1 MMRVGVL
8 SRTAAI
14 VLCLLGCNV
23 WEAVTKTLQDDNAL
37 NEVNLKVHLSD
48 ASTHQPL
55 GGATIELFANHTPVT
70 TETSAADGN
79 AYLRFPY
86 RLGTLLVVTAT
97 RQGYVPNSA
106 PWRPTRLPVFSALSL
121 ELLPERAATL
131 MVYEDLIH
139 INSGSQGSRG
149 QSWVQF
155 QRRALSLPPNSS
167 YSNLTALL
175 TVANNPSHIQHF
187 PYLQGLGGNGTGS
200 ERRFELTP
208 VAAIS
213 VHLLASEGVELQ
225 VNGPISISIP
235 LPANSG
241 LKENQHIPA
250 WRFDPSLGAWLKSSL
265 GYVQREGDQLS
276 LTYIAPQLGYWVA
289 AMSPL
294 YTGPVVA
301 KDISTYHTV
310 FLLAILGGM
319 AVILLCLLCL
329 LLYYCRSVCL
339 SGSMDF
345 PADCHKCVLCVSEAV
360 LSFNGTVF
368 SFLPPSLSLSLPV
381 SVSLCLSRSPRFSL
395 SPCLSLSL
403 SLSLSRRGCVKP
415 RLSQRKLTLSG
426 LEGSKRDQSTS
437 MSHLNLISSEVHL
450 ELVSMTAE
458 PDMTTPMLKPSS
470 YDRHDLVSH
479 GNHSRMSLGNHSR
492 SRHGSSLGNLT
503 PRSRDYRQSVET
515 FPFKSALSTGTDA
528 GYRQSYTSICSSI
541 NQLPDRLSSSNQV
554 QASASQLSGVGE
566 GGTSVREATSPCSPP
581 VSPIR
586 GEGCE
591 RRPPD
596 YLLSRSVDHL
606 GSLPLSLPRPGQLLC
621 CGSVDLLSGGDGY
634 PRRIRPTLVIP
645 AHYMRLPGEHP
656 LCGQALFLQTDQQSD
671 LETIQAELNASHSQ
685 QPLGQT
691 HTDYATASANQG
703 QGEGQ
708 GEWSSLSESL
718 SIPTALGEAGIMQM
732 NGEDTLLAERKL
744 MELRGGKP
752 LTHPR
757 AWFVSLD
764 GRSNAIRH
772 SYIDLQRAGQAK
784 GNPGGGGSHGNN
796 SGGRHVNG
804 NDASLDSGV
813 DLNEPRAGRRGR
825 EVERK
830 VGEREREKDRE
841 RGRTKS
847 GPPAMAYT
855 QLVYV
860 DDLEGEEETPEC
872 SPQDSPLGPGLQ
884 NTQGHQQVEEEEAEE
899 EHRGEGMIQEEAPSP
914 LSSPSSSS
922 SSSPPPLTETEG
934 VVFRTEHDQTAL
946 LSVAPDD
953 HGEEEKKSPWQKR
966 EERPLLA
973 VFNLK

>member
-1 MMRVGVL
+1 MTRVGVL

-23 WEAVTKTLQDDNAL
+23 WKAVTKTLQDDNAL
-37 NEVNLKVHLSD
+37 KEVTLKVHLSD

-106 PWRPTRLPVFSALSL
+106 PWRPTRLPVFSSLSL

-155 QRRALSLPPNSS
+155 QRRALSLPTNSS

-225 VNGPISISIP
+225 VNGPISISIS

-294 YTGPVVA
+294 DTGPVVA

-329 LLYYCRSVCL
+329 LLYYCR
-339 SGSMDF
+339 
-345 PADCHKCVLCVSEAV
+345 
-360 LSFNGTVF
+360 
-368 SFLPPSLSLSLPV
+368 
-381 SVSLCLSRSPRFSL
+381 
-395 SPCLSLSL
+395 
-403 SLSLSRRGCVKP
+403 RGCVKP
-415 RLSQRKLTLSG
+415 RLSQRKLTMSSG

-437 MSHLNLISSEVHL
+437 MSHLISSEVHL
-450 ELVSMTAE
+450 ELVSTTAE

-515 FPFKSALSTGTDA
+515 FPFKSALSAGTDA

-691 HTDYATASANQG
+691 HADYAIASANQG

-830 VGEREREKDRE
+830 VGER
-841 RGRTKS
+841 GRTKS

-860 DDLEGEEETPEC
+860 DDLEGETPEC
-872 SPQDSPLGPGLQ
+872 SPQDSPLGPGMQ
-884 NTQGHQQVEEEEAEE
+884 NTQGHQQVEEEEEDRGEEE

-922 SSSPPPLTETEG
+922 SSSSPPPLTETKG

>member
-1 MMRVGVL
+1 MMRVGDL

-23 WEAVTKTLQDDNAL
+23 WKAVTKTLQEDNDIK
-37 NEVNLKVHLSD
+37 EVTLKVHLSD

-55 GGATIELFANHTPVT
+55 GGATIELFANHTPPVT

-106 PWRPTRLPVFSALSL
+106 PWRPTRLPVFSSLSL

-131 MVYEDLIH
+131 MVYEDLIQ
-139 INSGSQGSRG
+139 INSGSQGLRG

-213 VHLLASEGVELQ
+213 VHLLASKGVELQ
-225 VNGPISISIP
+225 VNGPISISVP

-289 AMSPL
+289 TMSPL
-294 YTGPVVA
+294 DTGPVVT

-329 LLYYCRSVCL
+329 LLYYCR
-339 SGSMDF
+339 
-345 PADCHKCVLCVSEAV
+345 
-360 LSFNGTVF
+360 
-368 SFLPPSLSLSLPV
+368 
-381 SVSLCLSRSPRFSL
+381 
-395 SPCLSLSL
+395 
-403 SLSLSRRGCVKP
+403 RGCVKP
-415 RLSQRKLTLSG
+415 RLSHRKLNLSSG
-426 LEGSKRDQSTS
+426 LEGSKRDQATS

-450 ELVSMTAE
+450 ELVSTTTE

-470 YDRHDLVSH
+470 YDCHDLVSH
-479 GNHSRMSLGNHSR
+479 GNHSRMSLGNHSQ

-503 PRSRDYRQSVET
+503 PRSKDYRQSVET
-515 FPFKSALSTGTDA
+515 FPLKSALSTGTDA
-528 GYRQSYTSICSSI
+528 GYRQSYTSICSST

-554 QASASQLSGVGE
+554 QASAAQLSGVGE
-566 GGTSVREATSPCSPP
+566 GATSVCEATSPCSPP

-596 YLLSRSVDHL
+596 YFLSRSVDHL

-703 QGEGQ
+703 LREGQ

-732 NGEDTLLAERKL
+732 NGEDTLLAEKKL

-825 EVERK
+825 EV
-830 VGEREREKDRE
+830 GEREREKDRE

-860 DDLEGEEETPEC
+860 DDLDGPDSEEEGETPEC
-872 SPQDSPLGPGLQ
+872 SPQDSPLGPVLQ
-884 NTQGHQQVEEEEAEE
+884 NTQGHQEEEEE

-922 SSSPPPLTETEG
+922 PPPLPEPEG

-946 LSVAPDD
+946 LAVAPDD

-973 VFNLK
+973 AFNLK

>member
-1 MMRVGVL
+1 MTRVGVL

-23 WEAVTKTLQDDNAL
+23 WKAVTKTLQDDNAL
-37 NEVNLKVHLSD
+37 KEVTLKVHLSD

-106 PWRPTRLPVFSALSL
+106 PWRPTRLPVFSSLSL

-187 PYLQGLGGNGTGS
+187 PYLQGLGGGGEGS

-225 VNGPISISIP
+225 VNGPISISIS

-294 YTGPVVA
+294 DTGPVVA

-329 LLYYCRSVCL
+329 LLYYCR
-339 SGSMDF
+339 
-345 PADCHKCVLCVSEAV
+345 
-360 LSFNGTVF
+360 
-368 SFLPPSLSLSLPV
+368 
-381 SVSLCLSRSPRFSL
+381 
-395 SPCLSLSL
+395 
-403 SLSLSRRGCVKP
+403 RGCVKP
-415 RLSQRKLTLSG
+415 RLSQRKLTLSSG

-437 MSHLNLISSEVHL
+437 MSHLISSEVSQH
-450 ELVSMTAE
+450 
-458 PDMTTPMLKPSS
+458 P
-470 YDRHDLVSH
+470 
-479 GNHSRMSLGNHSR
+479 GNHSR

-515 FPFKSALSTGTDA
+515 FPFKSALSAGTDA

-691 HTDYATASANQG
+691 RADYAIASANQG

-772 SYIDLQRAGQAK
+772 SYIDLQRAG
-784 GNPGGGGSHGNN
+784 
-796 SGGRHVNG
+796 HVNG

-860 DDLEGEEETPEC
+860 DDLEGETPEC
-872 SPQDSPLGPGLQ
+872 SPQDSPLGPGMQ
-884 NTQGHQQVEEEEAEE
+884 NTQGHQQVEEEEEDRGEEE

-922 SSSPPPLTETEG
+922 SSPPPLTETKG

>member
-1 MMRVGVL
+1 
-8 SRTAAI
+8 T
-14 VLCLLGCNV
+14 N
-23 WEAVTKTLQDDNAL
+23 
-37 NEVNLKVHLSD
+37 
-48 ASTHQPL
+48 TH
-55 GGATIELFANHTPVT
+55 HT
-70 TETSAADGN
+70 
-79 AYLRFPY
+79 
-86 RLGTLLVVTAT
+86 
-97 RQGYVPNSA
+97 QVP
-106 PWRPTRLPVFSALSL
+106 TH
-121 ELLPERAATL
+121 T
-131 MVYEDLIH
+131 
-139 INSGSQGSRG
+139 
-149 QSWVQF
+149 
-155 QRRALSLPPNSS
+155 
-167 YSNLTALL
+167 
-175 TVANNPSHIQHF
+175 
-187 PYLQGLGGNGTGS
+187 
-200 ERRFELTP
+200 
-208 VAAIS
+208 
-213 VHLLASEGVELQ
+213 
-225 VNGPISISIP
+225 
-235 LPANSG
+235 
-241 LKENQHIPA
+241 
-250 WRFDPSLGAWLKSSL
+250 
-265 GYVQREGDQLS
+265 
-276 LTYIAPQLGYWVA
+276 
-289 AMSPL
+289 MSPL
-294 YTGPVVA
+294 DTGTDTHHVPARHKTGKTSSVSAGPVVA

-329 LLYYCRSVCL
+329 LLYYCR
-339 SGSMDF
+339 
-345 PADCHKCVLCVSEAV
+345 
-360 LSFNGTVF
+360 
-368 SFLPPSLSLSLPV
+368 
-381 SVSLCLSRSPRFSL
+381 
-395 SPCLSLSL
+395 
-403 SLSLSRRGCVKP
+403 RGCVKP
-415 RLSQRKLTLSG
+415 RLSQRKLTLLSG

-437 MSHLNLISSEVHL
+437 MSQLNLISSEVSQHLLCVHGVHL
-450 ELVSMTAE
+450 ELVSTTAE

-515 FPFKSALSTGTDA
+515 FPLKSALSTGTDA

-691 HTDYATASANQG
+691 HADYAMASANQG

-772 SYIDLQRAGQAK
+772 SYIDLQRAG
-784 GNPGGGGSHGNN
+784 
-796 SGGRHVNG
+796 HVNG

-855 QLVYV
+855 QLVFL

-884 NTQGHQQVEEEEAEE
+884 NTQGQQQVEEEEEDRGEEDEAEE

-914 LSSPSSSS
+914 LSSSPSS

-934 VVFRTEHDQTAL
+934 VVFRTEHDQMAL

>member
-1 MMRVGVL
+1 ARH
-8 SRTAAI
+8 RYR
-14 VLCLLGCNV
+14 
-23 WEAVTKTLQDDNAL
+23 
-37 NEVNLKVHLSD
+37 
-48 ASTHQPL
+48 
-55 GGATIELFANHTPVT
+55 HTPCPRYT
-70 TETSAADGN
+70 
-79 AYLRFPY
+79 
-86 RLGTLLVVTAT
+86 
-97 RQGYVPNSA
+97 QVP
-106 PWRPTRLPVFSALSL
+106 TH
-121 ELLPERAATL
+121 T
-131 MVYEDLIH
+131 
-139 INSGSQGSRG
+139 
-149 QSWVQF
+149 
-155 QRRALSLPPNSS
+155 
-167 YSNLTALL
+167 
-175 TVANNPSHIQHF
+175 
-187 PYLQGLGGNGTGS
+187 
-200 ERRFELTP
+200 
-208 VAAIS
+208 
-213 VHLLASEGVELQ
+213 
-225 VNGPISISIP
+225 
-235 LPANSG
+235 
-241 LKENQHIPA
+241 
-250 WRFDPSLGAWLKSSL
+250 
-265 GYVQREGDQLS
+265 
-276 LTYIAPQLGYWVA
+276 
-289 AMSPL
+289 MSPL
-294 YTGPVVA
+294 DTGTDTHHVPARHRYRHTPYTGTDTHHVPARHKTGKTSSVSAGPVVA

-329 LLYYCRSVCL
+329 LLYYCR
-339 SGSMDF
+339 
-345 PADCHKCVLCVSEAV
+345 
-360 LSFNGTVF
+360 
-368 SFLPPSLSLSLPV
+368 
-381 SVSLCLSRSPRFSL
+381 
-395 SPCLSLSL
+395 
-403 SLSLSRRGCVKP
+403 RGCVKP
-415 RLSQRKLTLSG
+415 RLSQRKLTLLSG

-437 MSHLNLISSEVHL
+437 MSQLNLISSEVHL
-450 ELVSMTAE
+450 ELVSTTAE

-470 YDRHDLVSH
+470 YDRHDL
-479 GNHSRMSLGNHSR
+479 
-492 SRHGSSLGNLT
+492 
-503 PRSRDYRQSVET
+503 T
-515 FPFKSALSTGTDA
+515 FPLKSALSTGTDA

-691 HTDYATASANQG
+691 HADYAMASANQG

-772 SYIDLQRAGQAK
+772 SYIDLQRAG
-784 GNPGGGGSHGNN
+784 HGNN

-855 QLVYV
+855 QLVFL

-884 NTQGHQQVEEEEAEE
+884 NTQGQQQVEEEEEDRGEEDEAEE

-914 LSSPSSSS
+914 LSSSPSS

-934 VVFRTEHDQTAL
+934 VVFRTEHDQMAL

>member
-23 WEAVTKTLQDDNAL
+23 WEAVTKSLQDDNAL
-37 NEVNLKVHLSD
+37 NEVTLKVHLSD

-86 RLGTLLVVTAT
+86 RLGTLLVVTAS

-106 PWRPTRLPVFSALSL
+106 PWRPTRLP
-121 ELLPERAATL
+121 
-131 MVYEDLIH
+131 
-139 INSGSQGSRG
+139 GSRG

-213 VHLLASEGVELQ
+213 VHLLTSEGVELQ
-225 VNGPISISIP
+225 VNGPISIFIP

-329 LLYYCRSVCL
+329 LLYYC
-339 SGSMDF
+339 
-345 PADCHKCVLCVSEAV
+345 
-360 LSFNGTVF
+360 
-368 SFLPPSLSLSLPV
+368 
-381 SVSLCLSRSPRFSL
+381 
-395 SPCLSLSL
+395 
-403 SLSLSRRGCVKP
+403 RRGCVKP

-566 GGTSVREATSPCSPP
+566 GGTSVLEATSPCSPP

-691 HTDYATASANQG
+691 HADYATASANQG

-884 NTQGHQQVEEEEAEE
+884 NTQGHQQVEEEEEDRGEEDEAEE

-914 LSSPSSSS
+914 LSSPSSSP
-922 SSSPPPLTETEG
+922 SSPPPLTETEG

>member
-23 WEAVTKTLQDDNAL
+23 WKAVTKTLQDDNAL
-37 NEVNLKVHLSD
+37 KEVTLKVHLSD

-106 PWRPTRLPVFSALSL
+106 PWRPTRLPVFSSLSL

-155 QRRALSLPPNSS
+155 QRRALSLPLNSS

-225 VNGPISISIP
+225 VNGPISISVP

-294 YTGPVVA
+294 DTGPVVA

-329 LLYYCRSVCL
+329 LLYYL
-339 SGSMDF
+339 
-345 PADCHKCVLCVSEAV
+345 
-360 LSFNGTVF
+360 
-368 SFLPPSLSLSLPV
+368 
-381 SVSLCLSRSPRFSL
+381 
-395 SPCLSLSL
+395 
-403 SLSLSRRGCVKP
+403 RGCVKP
-415 RLSQRKLTLSG
+415 RLSQRKLTLSSG

-450 ELVSMTAE
+450 ELVSTTAE
-458 PDMTTPMLKPSS
+458 PNMTTPMLKPSS

-515 FPFKSALSTGTDA
+515 FPLKSALSTGTDA

-566 GGTSVREATSPCSPP
+566 GGTSVREATSPCSP
-581 VSPIR
+581 IR

-606 GSLPLSLPRPGQLLC
+606 GSLPLSLPRQLLC

-691 HTDYATASANQG
+691 HTDYATTSANQG

-825 EVERK
+825 EVERN

-855 QLVYV
+855 QLIYV
-860 DDLEGEEETPEC
+860 DDLEGETPEC

-884 NTQGHQQVEEEEAEE
+884 NTQGHQQVEEEEEDRGEEDEAEE
-899 EHRGEGMIQEEAPSP
+899 EHRGEGMIQEKAPSP

-922 SSSPPPLTETEG
+922 SSSPPPLTETDG
-934 VVFRTEHDQTAL
+934 VVFRTEHDQMAL

>member
-1 MMRVGVL
+1 MMRVVDL

-23 WEAVTKTLQDDNAL
+23 WKAVTKTLQDND
-37 NEVNLKVHLSD
+37 LKV
-48 ASTHQPL
+48 
-55 GGATIELFANHTPVT
+55 
-70 TETSAADGN
+70 
-79 AYLRFPY
+79 
-86 RLGTLLVVTAT
+86 
-97 RQGYVPNSA
+97 
-106 PWRPTRLPVFSALSL
+106 FSSLSL

-131 MVYEDLIH
+131 MVYEDLVE

-155 QRRALSLPPNSS
+155 QRRALSLPPNTS

-175 TVANNPSHIQHF
+175 TVASNPSYIQHF

-213 VHLLASEGVELQ
+213 IHLLASEGVELQ
-225 VNGPISISIP
+225 VNGPISISFP

-250 WRFDPSLGAWLKSSL
+250 WRFDPRLGAWLKSSL
-265 GYVQREGDQLS
+265 GYVQREGDHLS

-294 YTGPVVA
+294 DTGPVVA
-301 KDISTYHTV
+301 KDITMYHTV

-319 AVILLCLLCL
+319 ALILLCLLCL
-329 LLYYCRSVCL
+329 LLYYCR
-339 SGSMDF
+339 G
-345 PADCHKCVLCVSEAV
+345 
-360 LSFNGTVF
+360 
-368 SFLPPSLSLSLPV
+368 
-381 SVSLCLSRSPRFSL
+381 R
-395 SPCLSLSL
+395 
-403 SLSLSRRGCVKP
+403 CVKP
-415 RLSQRKLTLSG
+415 RLSHRKLTLSSG
-426 LEGSKRDQSTS
+426 LEGSKRDQATS

-450 ELVSMTAE
+450 ELVSTTTE
-458 PDMTTPMLKPSS
+458 PDMTTPMLKPSA
-470 YDRHDLVSH
+470 YDHHDLVSH
-479 GNHSRMSLGNHSR
+479 GNHSRMSLGNHSQ
-492 SRHGSSLGNLT
+492 SRHGSSLCNLT

-515 FPFKSALSTGTDA
+515 FPLKSALSPGTDT
-528 GYRQSYTSICSSI
+528 GYRQSYTSVCSST
-541 NQLPDRLSSSNQV
+541 NQLPDRLSSNQ
-554 QASASQLSGVGE
+554 ALAGELSGE
-566 GGTSVREATSPCSPP
+566 GGTSVCEAASPCSPP
-581 VSPIR
+581 ISPAR

-606 GSLPLSLPRPGQLLC
+606 ERPPGSLPLSLPRPGQLLC
-621 CGSVDLLSGGDGY
+621 CGSVDLLSGGDSY

-656 LCGQALFLQTDQQSD
+656 LCGQALLLQTDQQSD

-685 QPLGQT
+685 QLLGQT
-691 HTDYATASANQG
+691 HITASANLG
-703 QGEGQ
+703 QGDVQED
-708 GEWSSLSESL
+708 WSSLSESL
-718 SIPTALGEAGIMQM
+718 SIPTALGEAGLMQM

-752 LTHPR
+752 LPHPR

-772 SYIDLQRAGQAK
+772 SYIDLQRAGQTK
-784 GNPGGGGSHGNN
+784 GNPGGAGSHGNN
-796 SGGRHVNG
+796 SGVRHGNG
-804 NDASLDSGV
+804 NDTSLDSGV
-813 DLNEPRAGRRGR
+813 DLNEPRVGRRGR

-830 VGEREREKDRE
+830 VGEREREKERE
-841 RGRTKS
+841 RVRTKS

-860 DDLEGEEETPEC
+860 DDLEGADSQEVPEG
-872 SPQDSPLGPGLQ
+872 SPQDSPLGPVVQ
-884 NTQGHQQVEEEEAEE
+884 NTHGHPEKHEDRAVEDETEE
-899 EHRGEGMIQEEAPSP
+899 EHGGEGLIQKEAPSP
-914 LSSPSSSS
+914 LSFP
-922 SSSPPPLTETEG
+922 SPPSPLPDPEG
-934 VVFRTEHDQTAL
+934 GVLRTEHGQNAL
-946 LSVAPDD
+946 LAVDED
-953 HGEEEKKSPWQKR
+953 GEEEKKSPWQKR

-973 VFNLK
+973 AFNLK

>member
-1 MMRVGVL
+1 MTRVGVL

-23 WEAVTKTLQDDNAL
+23 WKAVTKTLQDDNAL
-37 NEVNLKVHLSD
+37 KEVTLKVHLSD

-106 PWRPTRLPVFSALSL
+106 PWRPTRLPVFSSLSL

-213 VHLLASEGVELQ
+213 VHLFASEGVELQ
-225 VNGPISISIP
+225 VNCPISISIS
-235 LPANSG
+235 LPANCG

-265 GYVQREGDQLS
+265 GFVQREGDQLS

-294 YTGPVVA
+294 DTGPVVA

-329 LLYYCRSVCL
+329 LLYYCR
-339 SGSMDF
+339 
-345 PADCHKCVLCVSEAV
+345 
-360 LSFNGTVF
+360 
-368 SFLPPSLSLSLPV
+368 
-381 SVSLCLSRSPRFSL
+381 
-395 SPCLSLSL
+395 
-403 SLSLSRRGCVKP
+403 RGCVKP
-415 RLSQRKLTLSG
+415 RLSQRKLTLSSG

-437 MSHLNLISSEVHL
+437 MSHLISSEVHL
-450 ELVSMTAE
+450 ELVSTTAE

-479 GNHSRMSLGNHSR
+479 GNHSLMSLGNHSR

-515 FPFKSALSTGTDA
+515 FPFKSALSAGTDA

-691 HTDYATASANQG
+691 HADYAIASANQG

-718 SIPTALGEAGIMQM
+718 SIPTALGESGIMQM

-813 DLNEPRAGRRGR
+813 DLNEPRAGRR

-860 DDLEGEEETPEC
+860 DDLEGETPEC
-872 SPQDSPLGPGLQ
+872 SPQDSPLGPGMQ
-884 NTQGHQQVEEEEAEE
+884 NTQGHQQVEQEDRGEEE

-914 LSSPSSSS
+914 LCS

-934 VVFRTEHDQTAL
+934 VVFRTEHDQPAL

-953 HGEEEKKSPWQKR
+953 HGEEEEKKSPWQKR

>member
-1 MMRVGVL
+1 MTRVGVL

-23 WEAVTKTLQDDNAL
+23 WKAVTKTLQDDNAL
-37 NEVNLKVHLSD
+37 KEVTLKVHLSD

-106 PWRPTRLPVFSALSL
+106 PWRPTRLPVFSSLSL

-213 VHLLASEGVELQ
+213 VHLFASEGVELQ
-225 VNGPISISIP
+225 VNCPISISIS
-235 LPANSG
+235 LPANCG

-294 YTGPVVA
+294 DTGPVVA

-329 LLYYCRSVCL
+329 LLYYCR
-339 SGSMDF
+339 
-345 PADCHKCVLCVSEAV
+345 
-360 LSFNGTVF
+360 
-368 SFLPPSLSLSLPV
+368 
-381 SVSLCLSRSPRFSL
+381 
-395 SPCLSLSL
+395 
-403 SLSLSRRGCVKP
+403 RGCVKP
-415 RLSQRKLTLSG
+415 RLSQRKLTLSSG

-437 MSHLNLISSEVHL
+437 MSHLINSEVHL
-450 ELVSMTAE
+450 ELVSTTAE

-470 YDRHDLVSH
+470 CDRHDLVSH

-515 FPFKSALSTGTDA
+515 FPFKSALSAGTDA

-691 HTDYATASANQG
+691 HADYAIASANQG

-718 SIPTALGEAGIMQM
+718 SIPSALGQSGIMQM

-860 DDLEGEEETPEC
+860 DDLEGETPEC

-884 NTQGHQQVEEEEAEE
+884 NTQGHQQVEQED
-899 EHRGEGMIQEEAPSP
+899 RGEGMIQEEAPSP
-914 LSSPSSSS
+914 LSSPS

-934 VVFRTEHDQTAL
+934 VVFRTEHDQPAL

-953 HGEEEKKSPWQKR
+953 HGEEEEEEKKSPWQKR

>member
-1 MMRVGVL
+1 MTRVGVL

-23 WEAVTKTLQDDNAL
+23 WKAVTKTLQDDNPL
-37 NEVNLKVHLSD
+37 KEVTLKVHLSD

-55 GGATIELFANHTPVT
+55 GGATIELFANHTSVT

-106 PWRPTRLPVFSALSL
+106 PWRPTRLPVFSSLSL

-139 INSGSQGSRG
+139 INSGSQGLRG

-225 VNGPISISIP
+225 VNGPISISIS

-294 YTGPVVA
+294 DTGPMVA

-329 LLYYCRSVCL
+329 LLYYCR
-339 SGSMDF
+339 
-345 PADCHKCVLCVSEAV
+345 
-360 LSFNGTVF
+360 
-368 SFLPPSLSLSLPV
+368 
-381 SVSLCLSRSPRFSL
+381 
-395 SPCLSLSL
+395 
-403 SLSLSRRGCVKP
+403 RGCVKP
-415 RLSQRKLTLSG
+415 RLSQRKLTLSSG

-437 MSHLNLISSEVHL
+437 MSHLISSEVHL
-450 ELVSMTAE
+450 ELVSTTAE

-479 GNHSRMSLGNHSR
+479 GNHSHMSLGNHSR

-515 FPFKSALSTGTDA
+515 FPFKSALSAGTDA

-566 GGTSVREATSPCSPP
+566 SGTSVREATSPCSPP

-691 HTDYATASANQG
+691 HADYAIASANQG

-825 EVERK
+825 EVEGK

-860 DDLEGEEETPEC
+860 DDLEGETPEC

-884 NTQGHQQVEEEEAEE
+884 NTQGHQQVEEEEEDRGEEE

-922 SSSPPPLTETEG
+922 SSSSPPPLTETKG